1 MNSDQNQPKLFS
13 KNWVLAS
20 ILIFIVCEVILGEI
34 LGKHVFGSFIS
45 RSLRYRVE
53 VLLIFS
59 SYFVGGF
66 ITGFISPTVRILE
79 PAIGAFFSVAL
90 TFIYSLFIPLSFFR
104 FSLSRILI
112 AGGIAFVLAYFG
124 AKYGEKIAGKLGNK
138 ESKKHFIE

>member
-1 MNSDQNQPKLFS
+1 MNLDQQPKLFS

-20 ILIFIVCEVILGEI
+20 IVIFIVCEVVLGEI
-34 LGKHVFGSFIS
+34 LGKHIFGSFIS

-53 VLLIFS
+53 VILIFS

-66 ITGFISPTVRILE
+66 IIGFISPKVRILE

-90 TFIYSLFIPLSFFR
+90 TFVYSLFSPLYFFQFSF
-104 FSLSRILI
+104 SRVLI

-124 AKYGEKIAGKLGNK
+124 AKYGEKFAGKSGNK
-138 ESKKHFIE
+138 ESKKHFLD